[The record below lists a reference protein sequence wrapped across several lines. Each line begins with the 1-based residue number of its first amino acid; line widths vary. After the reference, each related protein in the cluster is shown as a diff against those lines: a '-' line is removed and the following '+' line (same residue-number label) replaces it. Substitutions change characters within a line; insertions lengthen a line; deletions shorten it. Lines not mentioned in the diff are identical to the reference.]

1 MRRLGALLMLGV
13 GALLLTPGA
22 PGEPDVPGDPTPPA
36 VTPVITGTLGAEGW
50 YTSNLT
56 VNW

>member
-1 MRRLGALLMLGV
+1 LLLGSA
-13 GALLLTPGA
+13 ALLLTPGA
-22 PGEPDVPGDPTPPA
+22 PGEPDVAGDPTPPVGA
-36 VTPVITGTLGAEGW
+36 PLITGTLGAEGW